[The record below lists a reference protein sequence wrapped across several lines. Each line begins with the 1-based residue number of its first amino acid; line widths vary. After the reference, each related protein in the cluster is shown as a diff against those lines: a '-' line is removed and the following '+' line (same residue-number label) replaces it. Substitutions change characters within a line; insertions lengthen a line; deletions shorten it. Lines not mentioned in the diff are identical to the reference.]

1 MAQALL
7 GLGSNLGN
15 RDAMLDAA
23 VESLDST
30 TGVRMVARSRWH
42 STKPVGGP
50 PGQDDY
56 LNGAVLIETTLE
68 PLVLLRQVRQIET
81 QFGRQRQTEVRWGPR
96 TLDIDLLL
104 YDDRVVDTP
113 ELEIPHPRMAERRF
127 VLEPTVEIAANW
139 VHPVRK
145 TSLAELLRRLDQ
157 TEPPAVE

>member
-1 MAQALL
+1 
-7 GLGSNLGN
+7 
-15 RDAMLDAA
+15 
-23 VESLDST
+23 
-30 TGVRMVARSRWH
+30 MVARSRWH